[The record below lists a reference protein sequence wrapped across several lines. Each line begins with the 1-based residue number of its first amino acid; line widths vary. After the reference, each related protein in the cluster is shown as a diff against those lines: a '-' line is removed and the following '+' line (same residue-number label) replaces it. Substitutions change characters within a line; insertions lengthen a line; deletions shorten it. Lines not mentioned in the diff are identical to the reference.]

1 MAIEINGKI
10 YRNLQEQVAEN
21 QKDIEDIKETINC
34 RYKHSI
40 TLEWESDGEEPDYK
54 ILIFELL
61 DESKTPFTLETL
73 YDKIKS
79 RGSRITRIEFAK
91 YEEGNNYEPYGAFMA
106 NTALLY
112 INVQTDKLN
121 ASVNFYRLYD
131 SLDAAENV
139 IFEPNGIID
148 RVE

>member
-1 MAIEINGKI
+1 MININGKE
-10 YRNLQEQVAEN
+10 YRNIQEQVEKN
-21 QKDIEDIKETINC
+21 KEDIENIKETINC

-40 TLEWESDGEEPDYK
+40 TLEWEGDGEEPDYK
-54 ILIFELL
+54 ILIFDLL

-73 YDKIKS
+73 YNKIKS
-79 RGSRITRIEFAK
+79 RGLTRIKFAK
-91 YEEGNNYEPYGAFMA
+91 YEEGNNNNPYGAFLT

-112 INVQTDKLN
+112 INAQTDKLN

-131 SLDAAENV
+131 SLDTAENV

>member
-1 MAIEINGKI
+1 MININGKE
-10 YRNLQEQVAEN
+10 YRNIQEQVEKN
-21 QKDIEDIKETINC
+21 QEDIEDIKETINC

-40 TLEWESDGEEPDYK
+40 TLEWEGDGEEPDYK
-54 ILIFELL
+54 ILIFDLL

-73 YDKIKS
+73 YNKIKS
-79 RGSRITRIEFAK
+79 RGSLLTRIEFAK
-91 YEEGNNYEPYGAFMA
+91 YEEGNNNNPYGAFLT

-112 INVQTDKLN
+112 INAQTDKLN

-131 SLDAAENV
+131 SLDTDENV

>member
-1 MAIEINGKI
+1 MININGKE
-10 YRNLQEQVAEN
+10 YRNIQEQVEKN
-21 QKDIEDIKETINC
+21 MDDIQDIKETINC

-73 YDKIKS
+73 YNKIKA
-79 RGSRITRIEFAK
+79 RGSRLTRIEFAK
-91 YEEGNNYEPYGAFMA
+91 YEEGNNNNPYGAFLT
-106 NTALLY
+106 NVALLY
-112 INVQTDKLN
+112 INAQTDKLN

-131 SLDAAENV
+131 SLDTAENV